1 MFTGSESD
9 SQKSRL
15 QFCREALLWQTL
27 RHPFIL
33 PMIGI
38 DSEIFPSSFC
48 MVSPWMEHGTVLTY
62 IRERRADL
70 TKLLLEIAYGLQYL
84 HSMNV
89 VHGDLR
95 GANILITDNGSA
107 CLTDFGLASVISGT
121 LTSGSNHAGSMRW
134 FAPELM
140 LPQRFG
146 FEKFARSY
154 ATDIYAYG
162 CVCLELHTRK
172 PPFSDVKEDA
182 TAMLNI
188 LGGNRPERPMADDSL
203 ISNDWWE
210 LLTKAWSQDARA
222 RPSISDIIESIEK
235 FAKK

>member
-1 MFTGSESD
+1 
-9 SQKSRL
+9 
-15 QFCREALLWQTL
+15 
-27 RHPFIL
+27 
-33 PMIGI
+33 
-38 DSEIFPSSFC
+38 
-48 MVSPWMEHGTVLTY
+48 
-62 IRERRADL
+62 
-70 TKLLLEIAYGLQYL
+70 
-84 HSMNV
+84 MNV

-188 LGGNRPERPMADDSL
+188 IEGKRPERPMADDSL
-203 ISNDWWE
+203 ISNDWWQ
-210 LLTKAWSQDARA
+210 LLTKAWAQDARA
-222 RPSISDIIESIEK
+222 RPSISEIIESTEK
-235 FAKK
+235 FAKR